1 MRVLLAAGTDI
12 NYMAPDGS
20 SVWTVAEEVTKSA
33 VGVRGVGQLLAQ
45 ITRPKPEVMQV
56 VHSRRLQRAR
66 RKISVIASA
75 ASFTKK
81 DRTAAEARPALAAT
95 IALMDGFTGE
105 QRDALKLEMQAM
117 VFSSSINMWE
127 DEDGDQ

>member
-81 DRTAAEARPALAAT
+81 DRTAAT